1 MRDKVFKKSALD
13 VLDGVQCG
21 RKCSKQSEQ
30 VNAEQESVEMVVRSS
45 LLTICEII
53 RLYFVK

>member
-1 MRDKVFKKSALD
+1 MRDKVFKESALD

-21 RKCSKQSEQ
+21 RKRSKQCEQ
-30 VNAEQESVEMVVRSS
+30 VNAEQESVEMFVGSS

-53 RLYFVK
+53 RLYFVR